1 VAVGGA
7 GGGADPLKGEMA
19 PRLKHRWRVDQN
31 YLLGITFGQWR
42 RLLREDGDGVDP
54 AYWHRAA
61 LVTAVSL
68 LNTLGSRAE
77 ERQFGSDVH
86 KTVITE
92 PPLFVL
98 GHWRTGTT
106 LLHNLISRDPRFG
119 YPNVFD
125 TNCPGTLLR
134 RGKGNGTERNPFL
147 PAKREMDNVAVDI
160 DLPQEDEFALAL
172 SCLCSPDLAL
182 SFPRRWERYL
192 PYLTFDGVAA
202 DRVEEWKRT
211 FVWFSKKL
219 TLKYGRP
226 LVLKSPPHTARI
238 RLLLELFPDARF
250 VNIHREPYTVFQ
262 SWRHTQDTM
271 AWLLYMQKPDLGSI
285 DDRLLRMGGM
295 LFDAYF
301 AQRHLIP
308 PDRLVDVAYEDLEA
322 RPVEVVQDIYTKL
335 GLPVFEEFRPKLQAY
350 VDSLRGY
357 QKNRFPEL
365 APEVREKVA
374 ASWRRAFE
382 EWAYPV

>member
-1 VAVGGA
+1 MS
-7 GGGADPLKGEMA
+7 PK
-19 PRLKHRWRVDQN
+19 LKHRWRVDQN

-42 RLLREDGDGVDP
+42 RLLREDADGVDP

-61 LVTAVSL
+61 LITAMSL

-77 ERQFGSDVH
+77 ERRFGRDVD
-86 KTVITE
+86 KTVIAE

-106 LLHNLISRDPRFG
+106 LLHNLISRDPRFA
-119 YPNVFD
+119 YPNIHD
-125 TNCPGTLLR
+125 TTYPGTLLR
-134 RGKGNGTERNPFL
+134 NGNNGADRMGRFL
-147 PAKREMDNVAVDI
+147 PAKRPMDNISVDL

-182 SFPRRWERYL
+182 NFPRRWDRYL
-192 PYLTFDGVAA
+192 QYLTFEGVASE
-202 DRVEEWKRT
+202 RVEDWKRT
-211 FVWFSKKL
+211 FIWFLKKL

-238 RLLLELFPDARF
+238 RLLLELFPEARF

-262 SWRHTQDTM
+262 SWRHTQDTL
-271 AWLLYMQKPDLGSI
+271 AWFLYVQKPDLAAS
-285 DDRLLRMGGM
+285 DNRLLRMGRI

-301 AQRHLIP
+301 DQRHLIP
-308 PDRLVDVAYEDLEA
+308 EGRLVDIAYEDLEA
-322 RPVEVVQDIYTKL
+322 RPVEVMQEIYTKL
-335 GLPVFEEFRPKLQAY
+335 GLPNFEEFRPRLQAY
-350 VDSLRGY
+350 VDSLGGY
-357 QKNRFPEL
+357 RKNQFPEL
-365 APEVREKVA
+365 AADVREKVA
-374 ASWRRAFE
+374 TSWRRAFD